1 MHVFIYYYMSFI
13 VIVIIIITIIIS
25 MGTVGTCCSVFLF
38 FFFFLFYELFF
49 IFRLQSLFCSCHT
62 PDFSAV
68 LTDDSELLPSYCPVL
83 RSFCKHK
90 GMEVQEYNFLLV
102 SVDLIH
108 FFFQFQ

>member
-25 MGTVGTCCSVFLF
+25 MGTVGTCCSVFC

-68 LTDDSELLPSYCPVL
+68 LTDDSELVPSYCPVL

-108 FFFQFQ
+108 FFFHF

>member
-25 MGTVGTCCSVFLF
+25 MGTVGTCWSV
-38 FFFFLFYELFF
+38 FFFFLLYELFF
-49 IFRLQSLFCSCHT
+49 IFKLQSQLCSCCT

-68 LTDDSELLPSYCPVL
+68 LTDDSELVPSYYPVL

-102 SVDLIH
+102 SVDLMH
-108 FFFQFQ
+108 FFSHF